1 MAPNSNSKEFG
12 SIIKEIKK
20 NPEFRNVELLPKDYE
35 ESDKLKK
42 SIELINK
49 NLKESDSLRLNSRG
63 SNLTNSSSSNSN
75 ASRQSK
81 ESNRF
86 KAQSNVEEDL
96 SLKRKKL
103 MEQLQRLNELENEKQ
118 IKLLEQERDLYVE
131 NLKLQDSFIVQ
142 ESLTNYYKNSK
153 DQSMSSFNSSNKKI
167 NSDSSSGDDFPFNK
181 VKEEDRNQSKVPVY
195 VETRIPKLVKFY
207 LNYKFLLLIS

>member
-75 ASRQSK
+75 SSRQSK

-153 DQSMSSFNSSNKKI
+153 DQSMSSFNSSNKKV
-167 NSDSSSGDDFPFNK
+167 NSDSSSGDDFPFVK
-181 VKEEDRNQSKVPVY
+181 AKEEDRNQSKVPVY
-195 VETRIPKLVKFY
+195 VENRIPKLVKLY
-207 LNYKFLLLIS
+207 LNYKFLILIS